1 MAAGGQE
8 GGKEWRG
15 GCAQGRRDVV
25 KLLVIAALLCE
36 MFALRV
42 ADADAQITLKR
53 GYANTHTHT
62 HTQKNTHPTPTLCRY
77 SQRCR
82 CRYTDTNRGQPGDP
96 RKVSKC
102 RSKGKLNIAHLI
114 WQPFYFHVSSIP
126 QGTFSGEGVRGGIHV
141 NTTLKCRA
149 KGRNI

>member
-53 GYANTHTHT
+53 GYANTHTSKHT
-62 HTQKNTHPTPTLCRY
+62 HTQL
-77 SQRCR
+77 
-82 CRYTDTNRGQPGDP
+82 
-96 RKVSKC
+96 
-102 RSKGKLNIAHLI
+102 
-114 WQPFYFHVSSIP
+114 QPFADIASDADAVIQIP
-126 QGTFSGEGVRGGIHV
+126 TGVNLVTPEKCPSAAQKV
-141 NTTLKCRA
+141 N
-149 KGRNI
+149 